1 MTLLYIGIGI
11 GIAMTAVAYVTKDK
25 PNQDR

>member
-1 MTLLYIGIGI
+1 MTLFYIGIGI
-11 GIAMTAVAYVTKDK
+11 GIAMTTVAFATKDK